1 MNATIDTVLRLC
13 PPPHPHPHPPT
24 RFRVPLGAVDTHAHV
39 VGESFV
45 PERSYTP
52 PPAPPRNY
60 LAMLDATT
68 MTYGVVVQ
76 VSVHTRAEDDVRPD
90 APGVNRDRAHTAAT
104 QLLAQ

>member
-13 PPPHPHPHPPT
+13 PPPHPPPHPPT
-24 RFRVPLGAVDTHAHV
+24 RFQMPLGAVDTHAHV

-52 PPAPPRNY
+52 PPAPPQNY
-60 LAMLDATT
+60 VAMLNANG

-76 VSVHTRAEDDVRPD
+76 VSVHGSDNSLLVQTL
-90 APGVNRDRAHTAAT
+90 RAHPNR
-104 QLLAQ
+104 LRG